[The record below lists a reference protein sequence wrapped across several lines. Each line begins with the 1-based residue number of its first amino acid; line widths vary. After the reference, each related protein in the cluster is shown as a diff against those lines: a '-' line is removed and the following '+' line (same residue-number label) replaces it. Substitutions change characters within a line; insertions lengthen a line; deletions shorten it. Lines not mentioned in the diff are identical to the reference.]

1 MSSFKVVQNSNRL
14 AVSTGVST
22 SVPINLKSGQVR
34 LISDVNCN
42 VSLGDSPSATN
53 NDFYLAAGESEV
65 LKERVARQ
73 KISGITTG
81 TTTTVT
87 FAQNAPNPFLVGEYV
102 SISGASPSGIN
113 TSYNLITAV
122 SENPRTGVT
131 SLTIDFNSSSIEGV
145 TVAEAN
151 LSRSVKV
158 SALGSGAGF
167 LYISEVQ
174 VTS

>member
-1 MSSFKVVQNSNRL
+1 MSSFKVVQNVTRL
-14 AVSTGVST
+14 GITAGVTT
-22 SVPINLKSGQVR
+22 SLPINLKSGQVR
-34 LISDVNCN
+34 LISDINCN
-42 VSLGDSPSATN
+42 VSLGNSPSATN
-53 NDFYLAAGESEV
+53 SDFFIASGEAEV

-81 TTTTVT
+81 ATTTVE
-87 FAQNAPNPFLVGEYV
+87 FGQNSPNPFLVGEYV
-102 SISGASPSGIN
+102 SIIGASPSGIN

-122 SENPRTGVT
+122 SENPLTGVT
-131 SLTIDFNSSSIEGV
+131 KLTIDFDSSTLTGV
-145 TVAEAN
+145 TVNEAV

-158 SALGSGAGF
+158 SALGSGSGF